1 MFSNSRLGC
10 FEKCPR
16 QFRYRYVDKL
26 PAGEQSI
33 EAFVGKRVHDVIER
47 LHGFVGR
54 GRVPSLAAVLQR
66 FRTLWQETYD
76 ADTVHIARQGTAAED
91 YHALGEACL
100 SNFYRGHYPFDADK
114 TVAIEERVTCSLD
127 ERGRYRIQGIIDRL
141 VRTRDGQLEIHDYK
155 TGARIPS
162 QRQLDEDRQLALYEM
177 GVRERYDEAG
187 EIRLV
192 WHFLRHGQTRSSR
205 RSAEQLTA
213 LREHT
218 MRLIDRIHAESE
230 YRPRPSPLCAWCEYS
245 HLCPASTAPRESPSW
260 MADTPSPDAPSPAL
274 PPRGQLSLL

>member
-26 PAGEQSI
+26 PAGEESI

-47 LHGFVGR
+47 LYRFVSR
-54 GRVPSLAAVLQR
+54 GRVPSLAGVLQR
-66 FRTLWQETYD
+66 FDTLWQEKFVSD
-76 ADTVHIARQGTAAED
+76 EVHIAREGTTPED
-91 YHALGEACL
+91 YRALGEGCL
-100 SNFYRGHYPFDADK
+100 SNFYRSHYPFDGDE

-127 ERGRYRIQGIIDRL
+127 EGGRYRIQGIIDRL

-177 GVRERYDEAG
+177 GVRERYGETG

-192 WHFLRHGQTRSSR
+192 WHFLRHDRLRSSR
-205 RSAEQLTA
+205 RSAEQLSA
-213 LREHT
+213 LRERT
-218 MRLIDRIHAESE
+218 IDLIDRIRAESE

-245 HLCPASTAPRESPSW
+245 HVCPASTAPRESPSGTS
-260 MADTPSPDAPSPAL
+260 DTPSPDL
-274 PPRGQLSLL
+274 PPPGQLSLL